1 MHQVNILETKQ
12 NREAKWINL
21 KTYDKDIVPWWN
33 KATKKWT
40 LSNRSS
46 GKKGLFREL
55 ELRKNLEGGKTF
67 RRYELALEVLS
78 TYGHPLASGRREK
91 LGCGVQRSTR
101 LWRRAGRECC
111 LPFASSAVEGLCRIG
126 KWAGIA
132 LAYVPIDS
140 FVCLSSPPPL
150 RALLLDLHS
159 ALAFSFVLYT
169 ETVGK

>member
-1 MHQVNILETKQ
+1 MTKTLCHGD
-12 NREAKWINL
+12 RK
-21 KTYDKDIVPWWN
+21 PW
-33 KATKKWT
+33 KKWT
-40 LSNRSS
+40 LNNRGSDQQ
-46 GKKGLFREL
+46 GLFSEL

-67 RRYELALEVLS
+67 QRYELALEVLS

-91 LGCGVQRSTR
+91 FGCGVQRSTR
-101 LWRRAGRECC
+101 CWRRAGRECC
-111 LPFASSAVEGLCRIG
+111 LPFAGSVVEGLCRIG

-140 FVCLSSPPPL
+140 FVSLSSPLPL

-159 ALAFSFVLYT
+159 ALASSFVLYS